1 MGGVGLQADN
11 IQGNI
16 TPGFRSPQQAFLLAR
31 LPDNA
36 ASARAWLYELQPE
49 VTSARQVQTFF
60 EARSQAGPASRSM
73 RATWVNVA
81 FSWQGLERLNAR
93 SIEAF
98 PGDFRQGL
106 FARAEQVSDDL
117 NDRAG
122 WELGGTQEKE
132 PHALVV
138 VAAATRRDLD
148 REVERQKARL
158 ASHGVVEGEQLKIY
172 TGQKLSGALREHEH
186 FGFRDGLS
194 QPTVDRSE
202 LGDVVAAGEFIL
214 GYPDEHGETILSG
227 PPWARDGSF
236 AVFRKI
242 RQHVF
247 RFREVVAREAQRA
260 DISPEQLAAKLVGRW
275 PSGAKLG
282 DEATDPGWSER
293 RGRVQAIDFA
303 KDPAGERCPRFAHI
317 RKAHPRDLTSRK
329 PWRHRLIRRGI
340 PYGDPLP
347 LDASEDDGRDRGLLF
362 LAYQASLSRQFEHVQ
377 QRWSNSRGFPRPG
390 DGLDP
395 LIGQTDGPRQVKLR
409 KKGASVRLSL
419 DSFVSVSG
427 GGYFFAPSIRAL
439 AYLAD
444 PTRPWIDEEKEMPYE
459 GYQGLAQLMSE
470 ENPYG
475 SDGELPDDL
484 DEATARDP
492 RVNWWYFDGKPR
504 RVAKAIRI
512 PYTYVRNGQKLTDH
526 LLIGFEGQGH

>member
-1 MGGVGLQADN
+1 VAVRLRAEN

-31 LPDNA
+31 LPDNT
-36 ASARAWLYELQPE
+36 ASARSWLHELQPE
-49 VTSARQVQTFF
+49 ITSAREVETFF
-60 EARSQAGPASRSM
+60 ERRSQAGPTSRSV

-81 FSWQGLERLNAR
+81 FSWLGLERLNAT

-106 FARAEQVSDDL
+106 FARVEQTGDELHS
-117 NDRAG
+117 RTS
-122 WELGGTQEKE
+122 WELGGTPEKE
-132 PHALVV
+132 AHALVV
-138 VAAATRRDLD
+138 VAAGNPGDLEG
-148 REVERQKARL
+148 EVQRQQARL
-158 ASHGVVEGEQLKIY
+158 ARHGVVGGEQLKIY
-172 TGQKLSGALREHEH
+172 TGQKLTGGLREHEH
-186 FGFRDGLS
+186 FGFRDGVS
-194 QPTVDRSE
+194 QPTVDGSR
-202 LGDVVAAGEFIL
+202 LGDAAAAGEFIL
-214 GYPDEHGETILSG
+214 GYPDEHGETTPSG

-247 RFREVVAREAQRA
+247 RFREVVAREARRA

-282 DEATDPGWSER
+282 EDTTDPGWSER
-293 RGRVQAIDFA
+293 KGRLRPIDFA
-303 KDPAGERCPRFAHI
+303 TDPAGERCPRFAHI
-317 RKAHPRDLTSRK
+317 RKVHPRDLRSRK
-329 PWRHRLIRRGI
+329 PWRHRLLRRGI
-340 PYGDPLP
+340 PYGEPLP

-362 LAYQASLSRQFEHVQ
+362 LAYQASLSRQFEHIQ
-377 QRWSNSRGFPRPG
+377 QRWSNNRGFPRPG
-390 DGLDP
+390 DGPDP
-395 LIGQTDGPRQVKLR
+395 LIGQTDGPGQVKLR
-409 KKGASVRLSL
+409 KKGASVRLTL
-419 DSFVSVSG
+419 ESFVSVSG

-444 PTRPWIDEEKEMPYE
+444 PTQPWKEEEEDMPYE
-459 GYQGLAQLMSE
+459 DYQGLAQFMWE

-484 DEATARDP
+484 DEATARDS
-492 RVNWWYFDGKPR
+492 RVNWWYFEGKPR

-512 PYTYVRNGQKLTDH
+512 PYTYTRNGQKLTDH